1 MINSEIGYFFL
12 FLYMLQLIFFISGN
26 FCFPFVFLTMFANKV
41 KTRRKNKNY
50 TRDQKLATRNLA
62 RSISIIVQF
71 QKISIPPM
79 KGTFTLDPPPH
90 PPEFPL
96 YTVEGACHSPPTPW
110 NFHYALQGGACH
122 NPHPPGISIMHCRG
136 CLLQPLSPW
145 NLHRFSTWLG
155 TLWKVYPCQ
164 TYCCTL
170 LLSAKDNISEI
181 RCLIISRTFQL
192 NN

>member
-79 KGTFTLDPPPH
+79 KGTFTLDPPPT
-90 PPEFPL
+90 PQNFL
-96 YTVEGACHSPPTPW
+96 YT
-110 NFHYALQGGACH
+110 LQRVLVIA
-122 NPHPPGISIMHCRG
+122 PQPPGTSIMHCRG
-136 CLLQPLSPW
+136 VLVITPTHLEFPLCTVGGVCYSP
-145 NLHRFSTWLG
+145 
-155 TLWKVYPCQ
+155 
-164 TYCCTL
+164 
-170 LLSAKDNISEI
+170 SAPGICID
-181 RCLIISRTFQL
+181 FQL
-192 NN
+192 GWVPSGKYIHAKHIVALYYCPQKIIFLR